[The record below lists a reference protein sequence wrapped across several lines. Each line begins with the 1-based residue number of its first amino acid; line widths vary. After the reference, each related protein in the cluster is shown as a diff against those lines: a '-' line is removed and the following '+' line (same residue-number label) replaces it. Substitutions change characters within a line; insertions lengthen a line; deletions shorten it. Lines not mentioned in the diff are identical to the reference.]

1 MLKAQHLD
9 IAQISTESTD
19 NVGSRCP
26 LRCTGLTILVPTFST
41 FVNIKAKHR
50 TKEPQ
55 SGLMLKQTL
64 KPRVS
69 VMLVMI

>member
-1 MLKAQHLD
+1 MLEDVVHSGALVWQF
-9 IAQISTESTD
+9 ES
-19 NVGSRCP
+19 
-26 LRCTGLTILVPTFST
+26 PTFST

-64 KPRVS
+64 KSRVS
-69 VMLVMI
+69 VMLATIWLLDTAVQEG